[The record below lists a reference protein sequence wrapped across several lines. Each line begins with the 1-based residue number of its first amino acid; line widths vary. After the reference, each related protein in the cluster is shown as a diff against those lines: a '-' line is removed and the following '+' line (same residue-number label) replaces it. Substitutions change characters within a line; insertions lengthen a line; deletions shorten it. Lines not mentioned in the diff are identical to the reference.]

1 MKSYWAISLC
11 LLLSAITNVSLAGKG
26 VQLANGVIIQ
36 DYYNP
41 INVDYLDKVTGAHVN
56 KAKRRY
62 QKKKYNWVKT
72 DLSYTLYRVPNHPEA
87 LLMLSQ
93 LSLNSAQNLVTSDQ
107 AIKYF
112 EKAIEYTPLQ
122 TTTYLLYGIHLH
134 KIKEYSKA
142 IEQYKIAIQLN
153 PNNVE
158 AHYNLGLSYI
168 ATKNYN
174 KAKYHAQKAYE
185 NNFPLNGLK
194 NKLVN
199 LKHWP

>member
-153 PNNVE
+153 PDNVE